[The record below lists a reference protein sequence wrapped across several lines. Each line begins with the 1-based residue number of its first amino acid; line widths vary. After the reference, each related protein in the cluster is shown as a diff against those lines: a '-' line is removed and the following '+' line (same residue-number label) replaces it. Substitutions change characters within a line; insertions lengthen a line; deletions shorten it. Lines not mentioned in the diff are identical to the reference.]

1 MRYRTTLFRR
11 TRSALAGLLTTALLA
26 FGVTV
31 ATATPA
37 AANTDAMYWAVVD
50 SAGNLVRSSGAVGIT
65 KFGTGRYDVHFDVNM
80 DLCSYT
86 ATVGDPG
93 TSIVYTPGLVFTASG
108 HLRNRNVY
116 VETKNLAGGLT
127 DFPFHLQAVCPGD
140 SGYAVAN
147 ASFAVV
153 NASGTLMRGRNA
165 VSVHRFGPGKYDVNF
180 NHNLLTCSWVAT
192 IGDPGFSY
200 VYYPGQISANQGR
213 LTSFASYVETRN
225 LSGVLTDYP
234 FHLQV
239 RCPAST
245 PGTWAKVDSDGSV
258 NYSQGSNLSGVNR
271 LGPGRYEVRFTR
283 KMAHCNFVATIGDP
297 FAGAVTTPALVFTAR
312 RTDTALVYVETKN
325 MAGGLADFP
334 FHLHVGGNC

>member
-1 MRYRTTLFRR
+1 
-11 TRSALAGLLTTALLA
+11 LTTALLTL
-26 FGVTV
+26 GVTV
-31 ATATPA
+31 GTATPA
-37 AANTDAMYWAVVD
+37 AANTDAAYWAVVD

-65 KFGTGRYDVHFDVNM
+65 RFGTGRYDVRFDVNM

-86 ATVGDPG
+86 ATVGDPF
-93 TSIVYTPGLVFTASG
+93 TTIVYTPGLVFTASG
-108 HLRNRNVY
+108 HLSNRNVY
-116 VETKNLAGGLT
+116 VETKNLSGGLA

-140 SGYAVAN
+140 PGYAASD

-165 VSVHRFGPGKYDVNF
+165 VSVTRFGPGRYDVNF

-200 VYYPGQISANQGR
+200 VYHPGQISANQGR

-225 LSGVLTDYP
+225 LSGVLTDFP

-239 RCPAST
+239 RCPSGT
-245 PGTWAKVDSDGSV
+245 PGTWAKVNSHSGNTYVNGSRV
-258 NYSQGSNLSGVNR
+258 SGVNR
-271 LGPGRYEVRFTR
+271 LGPGRYEVRFAR
-283 KMAHCNFVATIGDP
+283 KMAHCSFVATIGDP
-297 FAGAVTTPALVFTAR
+297 FAGAITTPALVFTAR

-325 MAGGLADFP
+325 ISGGLADFP
-334 FHLHVGGNC
+334 FHLHVSGNC

>member
-1 MRYRTTLFRR
+1 MPPRTALIRR
-11 TRSALAGLLTTALLA
+11 TRSVLTGLLTTAMLTL
-26 FGVTV
+26 GITV

-65 KFGTGRYDVHFDVNM
+65 KFGTGRYDVHFEVNM

-86 ATVGDPG
+86 ATIGDPG
-93 TSIVYTPGLVFTASG
+93 TTIVYTPGLAFTASG

-116 VETKNLAGGLT
+116 VETKNLAGGLANY
-127 DFPFHLQAVCPGD
+127 PFHLQVVCPNEP
-140 SGYAVAN
+140 GYANVN

-153 NASGTLMRGRNA
+153 NASGIVVRGRNA
-165 VSVHRFGPGKYDVNF
+165 GTVFRISPGRYDVNF
-180 NHNLLTCSWVAT
+180 NHNLLGCSWVAT

-200 VYYPGQISANQGR
+200 VYHPGQISANRGR
-213 LTSFASYVETRN
+213 LTSYAAYVETRN
-225 LSGVLTDYP
+225 VSGVLTDFP

-245 PGTWAKVDSDGSV
+245 SGTWAVVDSDAG
-258 NYSQGSNLSGVNR
+258 YTYTRGSNLSGVTR
-271 LGPGRYEVRFTR
+271 LGSGRYEVRFQR

-297 FAGAVTTPALVFTAR
+297 FAGAVTTPALAFTAR
-312 RTDTALVYVETKN
+312 RIDTALVYVETKN
-325 MAGGLADFP
+325 MAGGLSDFP